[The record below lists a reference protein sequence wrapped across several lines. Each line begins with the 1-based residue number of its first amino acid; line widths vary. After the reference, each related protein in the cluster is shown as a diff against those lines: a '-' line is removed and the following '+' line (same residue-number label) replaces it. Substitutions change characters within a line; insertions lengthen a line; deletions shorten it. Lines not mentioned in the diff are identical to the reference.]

1 MSVAIRLQR
10 RGRVNKPFYHIVV
23 ADSRSARNGKFI
35 EKLGY
40 YDPNLTPSTIVM
52 DAERTQYW
60 YGKGAELSQTV
71 KNLTKIQKLALK
83 RDLTHKQ

>member
-10 RGRVNKPFYHIVV
+10 RGRVNSPFYHIVV
-23 ADSRSARNGKFI
+23 ADSRCARNGKFI

-40 YDPNLTPSTIVM
+40 YDPGANPSTIVM
-52 DAERTQYW
+52 DADRTQYW

-71 KNLTKIQKLALK
+71 KNLTKIQKLDLK
-83 RDLTHKQ
+83 RDQTHKN